1 MSSSDSIWDQKIL
14 DSMRPGA
21 VTFAWDDGEILT
33 IPAVEGCLKSL
44 NKAWEWVEARM
55 KEFSEG
61 KGRPR
66 SICFR
71 LDSGEF
77 RGLKFP
83 DVKPGEIH
91 DPL

>member
-55 KEFSEG
+55 KELSVLEAFAFGWTVVNSEG
-61 KGRPR
+61 
-66 SICFR
+66 
-71 LDSGEF
+71 
-77 RGLKFP
+77 
-83 DVKPGEIH
+83 
-91 DPL
+91 